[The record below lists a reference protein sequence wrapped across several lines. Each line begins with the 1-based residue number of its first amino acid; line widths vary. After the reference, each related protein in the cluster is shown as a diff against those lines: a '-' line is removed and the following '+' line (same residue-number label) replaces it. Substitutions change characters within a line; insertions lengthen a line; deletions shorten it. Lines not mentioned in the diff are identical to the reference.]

1 MVREVTM
8 FTQVATFQGKSEKL
22 EDVITQYRD
31 EILPRVEKKAG
42 TKGGLSVMVDHNSGR
57 LLGILFWEKNKNVSD
72 AHITPLPGH
81 AEERTV
87 PPVVN
92 IYEVSFP

>member
-1 MVREVTM
+1 M

-42 TKGGLSVMVDHNSGR
+42 TKGGISVMVDHNSGR
-57 LLGILFWEKNKNVSD
+57 LLGILFWEKNKNGSD
-72 AHITPLPGH
+72 PHITSQPDS
-81 AEERTV
+81 AEEKTG

-92 IYEVSFP
+92 VYEVSFP